1 MMIEWAD
8 CSVDCEMDDVE
19 TMEVAWKYLLGVE
32 GMNQISNLVVERLC
46 CLALLG
52 VPDRNRCIALKIR
65 LCDRK

>member
-1 MMIEWAD
+1 MMKEWAD

-19 TMEVAWKYLLGVE
+19 IMEVAWKYLLKVE

-46 CLALLG
+46 CPALLG
-52 VPDRNRCIALKIR
+52 FLERNRCIALKIC